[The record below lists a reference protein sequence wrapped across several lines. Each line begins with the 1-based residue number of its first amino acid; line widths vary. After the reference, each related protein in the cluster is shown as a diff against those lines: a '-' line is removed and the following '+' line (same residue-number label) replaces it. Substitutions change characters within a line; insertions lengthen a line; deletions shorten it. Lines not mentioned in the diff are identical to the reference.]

1 MLVNGICGMCER
13 TIEKACDMDGVESA
27 EWSSETKELQLTYD
41 ASEVS
46 LEDINTAINEA
57 GYDTE
62 YSTASEEVY
71 NSIHNCCKYRDPEV
85 VQSHEERTGGN
96 DQ

>member
-13 TIEKACDMDGVESA
+13 TIEGACDMDGVESA
-27 EWSSETKELQLTYD
+27 EWSSETKELKLTYD

-46 LEDINTAINEA
+46 LEDINTSINEA

-62 YSTASEEVY
+62 YSTASEEAY

-85 VQSHEERTGGN
+85 VRAHEEKVGN
-96 DQ
+96 RQ